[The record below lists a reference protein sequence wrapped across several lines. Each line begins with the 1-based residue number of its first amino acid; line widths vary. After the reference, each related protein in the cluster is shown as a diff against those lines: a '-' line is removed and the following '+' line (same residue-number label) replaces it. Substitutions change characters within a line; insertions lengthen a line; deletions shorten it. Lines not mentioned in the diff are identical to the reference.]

1 MLYFITI
8 TLLPQISAAKDFF
21 LFPFTTSH
29 PLKLSLKHCSM
40 DSNASGIIQR
50 QPALVYSR
58 VQWLLTMAT
67 ISAMSLLGAK
77 MKLQLKGSIQTSQ
90 KYRCPKH
97 ISISIF
103 FLCTYNQILIK
114 PMGPPGTA
122 TLNYKFSTDNASSWE
137 YLRTR
142 KSFLKFLIKIG
153 FKT

>member
-1 MLYFITI
+1 
-8 TLLPQISAAKDFF
+8 
-21 LFPFTTSH
+21 
-29 PLKLSLKHCSM
+29 M
-40 DSNASGIIQR
+40 DSNPSGIIQR

-58 VQWLLTMAT
+58 VSSYTDIVWEKAKIKFKHRSVQWLLTIPT
-67 ISAMSLLGAK
+67 ISAMSLLGTK

-103 FLCTYNQILIK
+103 LLCTYNQILIK

-122 TLNYKFSTDNASSWE
+122 TLNDKFSTDNASSWE
-137 YLRTR
+137 YLRKL

>member
-1 MLYFITI
+1 
-8 TLLPQISAAKDFF
+8 
-21 LFPFTTSH
+21 
-29 PLKLSLKHCSM
+29 M
-40 DSNASGIIQR
+40 DSNPSGIIQR

-58 VQWLLTMAT
+58 VSSYTDIVWEKAKIKFQHRSVQWLLTIPT
-67 ISAMSLLGAK
+67 ISAMSLLGTK

-103 FLCTYNQILIK
+103 LLYTYNQILIK

-122 TLNYKFSTDNASSWE
+122 TLNDKFSTDNASSWE
-137 YLRTR
+137 YLRKL